1 MLSHATLQFKAHL
14 QWSYTLKVSRQ
25 LTVALLLSRYACR
38 PQVSREALPA
48 DRGARQGEG
57 PTGSL

>member
-48 DRGARQGEG
+48 DRGAR
-57 PTGSL
+57 